1 MVEKGLITRSI
12 GKLDRVA
19 SLSRELRHSLSSG
32 ELVSWRRLSVAGT
45 NTLSDRRLLWALVG
59 ILAVARVLA
68 DLPVFMPA
76 GADVYGFI
84 DIGHRVLSNPGA
96 IYPDAGAQIAQ
107 GFVFVTLYPPTQ
119 LLIAAAYALLPGSA
133 GAIAWVATDFVAA
146 IAALAILLRKIAR
159 FHPAAPPAF
168 CLVAICFTPLFED
181 IRLGQRGG
189 VLMLFGVAAMA
200 LVVSRPITSGIL
212 AGLATALKFYPG
224 AMVLGVHPKR
234 QWTFV
239 ASLLITTA
247 AAIGVSFIP
256 FGSPLFYLMKIL
268 LPSLTWQNSG
278 PHDCFQNSTQLLYA
292 RVLNGEPYGVINR
305 DGVWHQVAF
314 DSLHIPL
321 LATTLGYLTIV
332 VVTVATIWAV
342 WRSGAA
348 QPYSLALCFS
358 LGTLIPGEVFTYQFL
373 PMLPILLIVFMRSL
387 QLRRFGTA
395 LALSAT
401 LWILIASPCALPL
414 PSLWTIAALA
424 IFGLSASRAALFRP
438 EVDSSDH
445 A

>member
-1 MVEKGLITRSI
+1 
-12 GKLDRVA
+12 
-19 SLSRELRHSLSSG
+19 
-32 ELVSWRRLSVAGT
+32 LSVAGA
-45 NTLSDRRLLWALVG
+45 NTLSDRRLLWALVA

-84 DIGHRVLSNPGA
+84 GIGHRALSNPGA
-96 IYPDAGAQIAQ
+96 IYPEAAAQIEQ

-119 LLIAAAYALLPGSA
+119 LLVAAAYALLPGSA
-133 GAIAWVATDFVAA
+133 GAPLWVATDIVAA
-146 IAALAILLRKIAR
+146 IAALAILLRFIAR
-159 FHPAAPPAF
+159 FHPAAPPVF
-168 CLVAICFTPLFED
+168 CLVVVCFTPLFEE

-189 VLMLFGVAAMA
+189 VLLLFGVGAMV
-200 LVVSRPITSGIL
+200 LVGTRPVASGLL

-234 QWTFV
+234 HWTFV
-239 ASLLITTA
+239 ASLLITA
-247 AAIGVSFIP
+247 AVAIGVSFIP
-256 FGSPLFYLMKIL
+256 FGSPLFYLTRIL

-292 RVLNGEPYGVINR
+292 RVLDGEPYGVINR
-305 DGVWHQVAF
+305 AGVWHQVTF
-314 DSLHIPL
+314 DSWHFHL
-321 LATTLGYLTIV
+321 LATALGYMTIAV
-332 VVTVATIWAV
+332 VIAATVWAV

-373 PMLPILLIVFMRSL
+373 PMLPILLIVFMKTL
-387 QLRRFGTA
+387 QLHKFGTV
-395 LALSAT
+395 LALSAA

-414 PSLWTIAALA
+414 PSLWTVAALA
-424 IFGLSASRAALFRP
+424 IFGLSVRLATLFRP
-438 EVDSSDH
+438 EASQAGPMDTRGDLPQSPD
-445 A
+445 